1 MLHILHI
8 LGTYMFKYNHIH
20 IYFTIF
26 CLIIYLSIVNVTFA
40 ILMKKKSNTYFFI
53 NTEIYIIIKKKKMQI
68 TTEKPN

>member
-1 MLHILHI
+1 
-8 LGTYMFKYNHIH
+8 MFKYNHIH

-53 NTEIYIIIKKKKMQI
+53 NTEIYIIIKKKKCR
-68 TTEKPN
+68 

>member
-1 MLHILHI
+1 
-8 LGTYMFKYNHIH
+8 MFKYNHIH